1 MSSSSQTLWV
11 VATPLGNLG
20 DLSDRAREVLGQAD
34 LILAE
39 DTRRTG
45 MLLKQAGL
53 PKKKFLSLFEHNE
66 SKRAAEV
73 VGLLQAGSSVA
84 LVSDAGTPLVS
95 DPGYRLVRSVRQAGF
110 RVAPVPG
117 PSAVLAALT
126 VSGLPPTPFTF
137 LGFLPRKPGEQRKVL
152 EPFAALKTTLI
163 FFERKSRLP
172 GTLALAHT
180 VLGEREVCIARE
192 LTKVHEQVIICH
204 LSQAREEAEDLLG
217 EITVVVG
224 PPTAEHGLSTEH
236 DIEGMLLREMDRGG
250 PPKEVVAR
258 VAARSQ
264 GWSRKSVYAAYQALK
279 AEGEVRES
287 PSGARSKGAE

>member
-20 DLSDRAREVLGQAD
+20 DLSDRAREVLGQAG

-66 SKRAAEV
+66 TDRAAEV
-73 VGLLQAGSSVA
+73 VRQLREGNSVA

-95 DPGYRLVRSVRQAGF
+95 DPGYRLVRAVRQAGF

-137 LGFLPRKPGEQRKVL
+137 LGFLPRKPGEQRKAL

-172 GTLALAHT
+172 GTLALAHA

-192 LTKVHEQVIICH
+192 LTKVHEQVISCH
-204 LSQAREEAEDLLG
+204 LSQAREAAENLLG

-224 PPTAEHGLSTEH
+224 PPLAEHGLSTEH
-236 DIEGMLLREMDRGG
+236 DIQDMLLQEMQRGG
-250 PPKEVVAR
+250 PPGEVVAR
-258 VAARSQ
+258 VVARSH
-264 GWSRKSVYAAYQALK
+264 GWSRKSVYTAYQAVK
-279 AEGEVRES
+279 AAGGVRASPDGNESEG
-287 PSGARSKGAE
+287 G